1 MEYRTKE
8 LEKGCGRGGEGMEYR
23 TKDLEKGRGGE
34 GYRTKERG
42 TGVTPALN
50 SHHEMHKISN
60 WAFSTI
66 RIFHK

>member
-1 MEYRTKE
+1 
-8 LEKGCGRGGEGMEYR
+8 MEYR

>member
-1 MEYRTKE
+1 MEDRTKD
-8 LEKGCGRGGEGMEYR
+8 LEKGCGRGGVGME
-23 TKDLEKGRGGE
+23 
-34 GYRTKERG
+34 YRTKERG